1 MLLRISLVIAL
12 LAGLAVGV
20 LNFVL
25 VKEKIETTERHRAEE
40 QSAKETA
47 LTKLSDTEKKL
58 ASTEADLKTTKDTLA
73 ATEAQRD
80 KAQAEATAATKKA
93 ADLTEQLAK
102 TTEERNTAQ
111 GELAAYK
118 ATGVTPVQILNFN
131 KQIKELQDTIEVA
144 NEEKRVLSRK
154 LAKTEYEL
162 LKLTSRDEVPPPPL
176 PANLRG
182 KVVASDPKWEFV
194 VLDVGEDQDVVT
206 DGELLV
212 NRDGKL
218 VAKIKVRTVEK
229 NRCIANVIPGWKLGE
244 VLEGDSVFPAL

>member
-40 QSAKETA
+40 QQAKESA
-47 LTKLSDTEKKL
+47 LTKLADTEKKL
-58 ASTEADLKTTKDTLA
+58 TSTEAELKTTKDTLA

-80 KAQAEATAATKKA
+80 KAQADAAAATKKA

-102 TTEERNTAQ
+102 TAEERNTAQ
-111 GELAAYK
+111 GELAAFK
-118 ATGVTPVQILNFN
+118 ATGYTPVQILNFG
-131 KQIKELQDTIEVA
+131 KQIKELQDSIEVA
-144 NEEKRVLSRK
+144 NEEKRVLARK
-154 LAKTEYEL
+154 VANLEYRIAKYEDPNV
-162 LKLTSRDEVPPPPL
+162 RPPPL

-194 VLDVGEDQDVVT
+194 VLDVGEDQNVVT

-218 VAKIKVRTVEK
+218 VAKVKVQTVEK
-229 NRCIANVIPGWKLGE
+229 NRCIANVMPGWKLGE
-244 VLEGDSVFPAL
+244 VMEGDSVFPAL